1 MIDEKGTSYRLDI
14 ELEMEKRRESRNK
27 VRIFCWVIS
36 ASAMLHGHGIFGPVP
51 VSGRH
56 AQNPCPAMSLSL
68 KKKKKFRHSFDT
80 VDTADP
86 KKIQDFD
93 I

>member
-1 MIDEKGTSYRLDI
+1 
-14 ELEMEKRRESRNK
+14 MEKRRESGNK

-36 ASAMLHGHGIFGPVP
+36 AFAMLHGHDIFGSIP

-56 AQNPCPAMSLSL
+56 TQNPSLAVSLSL
-68 KKKKKFRHSFDT
+68 KKKKKKFRHSSDT
-80 VDTADP
+80 VDMADP

>member
-1 MIDEKGTSYRLDI
+1 
-14 ELEMEKRRESRNK
+14 MEKRRESRNK

-56 AQNPCPAMSLSL
+56 AQNPCPAMSLSFFFFL
-68 KKKKKFRHSFDT
+68 KKKFQHSSDT